1 MRILNRC
8 PTPNS
13 EGISEPLACQE
24 LERYTILAPGQATA
38 YFAGAMALTELRAE
52 VELLQ
57 GEGFTRR
64 GFHDLLF
71 AQGFV
76 SPERARQQILNIC
89 QAVRQD
95 SKT

>member
-1 MRILNRC
+1 
-8 PTPNS
+8 
-13 EGISEPLACQE
+13 LACQE
-24 LERYTILAPGQATA
+24 LERYTFLAPGQATA

-71 AQGFV
+71 AQGFGLALALACDIDLEALSDEPV
-76 SPERARQQILNIC
+76 ALLPDAG
-89 QAVRQD
+89 
-95 SKT
+95 

>member
-1 MRILNRC
+1 
-8 PTPNS
+8 
-13 EGISEPLACQE
+13 
-24 LERYTILAPGQATA
+24 
-38 YFAGAMALTELRAE
+38 MALTELRAE

-89 QAVRQD
+89 
-95 SKT
+95 